1 MNSTFRFSGEQYD
14 PIQKKLYRD
23 SLRAGF
29 SLAEFQKM
37 APDAGLEGFEVKQ
50 YLITHVGIEKKSV
63 HAKPCPRRGFR
74 GLKGALMQYFY
85 KR

>member
-1 MNSTFRFSGEQYD
+1 MAETKTDTRTCKMNDGTVCT
-14 PIQKKLYRD
+14 
-23 SLRAGF
+23 
-29 SLAEFQKM
+29 LAEFQKM